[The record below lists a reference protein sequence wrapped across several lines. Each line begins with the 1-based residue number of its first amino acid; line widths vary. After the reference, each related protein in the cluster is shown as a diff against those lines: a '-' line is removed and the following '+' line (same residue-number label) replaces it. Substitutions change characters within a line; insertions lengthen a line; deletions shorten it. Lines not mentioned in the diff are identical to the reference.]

1 MNYVVESRDNKE
13 EKSGEDK
20 LVVFLKIM
28 GLWNGVMKWAR
39 VKKFEDTYLECV
51 EMIEWNDAKK
61 IGGLDFKVFTE
72 EIYLLAAKY
81 AR

>member
-1 MNYVVESRDNKE
+1 MEWSDEMGES
-13 EKSGEDK
+13 
-20 LVVFLKIM
+20 
-28 GLWNGVMKWAR
+28 
-39 VKKFEDTYLECV
+39 KKFEDTYLECV
-51 EMIEWNDAKK
+51 EMNEWNGAKK

>member
-39 VKKFEDTYLECV
+39 VN
-51 EMIEWNDAKK
+51 I
-61 IGGLDFKVFTE
+61 FKTLIWSV
-72 EIYLLAAKY
+72 LK
-81 AR
+81 